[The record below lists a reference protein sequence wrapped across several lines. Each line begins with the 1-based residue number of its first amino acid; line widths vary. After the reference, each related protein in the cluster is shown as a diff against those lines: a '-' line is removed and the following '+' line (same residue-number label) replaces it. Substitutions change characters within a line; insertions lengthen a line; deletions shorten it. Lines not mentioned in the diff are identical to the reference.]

1 MTTRMETTTQTTVK
15 SLKTNNL
22 LLKQAKQP
30 QNTTVWNR
38 DLLHVRLLL
47 GGASQLLLLLQLLQT
62 LLVRGGLLAGVL
74 QSSLLFSHA
83 SALVA
88 QSAVRHQTL
97 DLRSLVSLVT
107 VVLELAANHE
117 LSHVVLL
124 RQTEQLADVARSL
137 RTQAAGSRG
146 RLVRQSGDLLL
157 ALLHDHQV
165 QHADIRTHD
174 APTHRLS
181 LALALPFTATHQH
194 YVTTRSVAR
203 HAVRQQQAHTVVAQ
217 HTLLHRET
225 LLVVSSSDA
234 SHSQPHDQTLPE
246 DVALELVA
254 QAIALHFLGDSLV
267 HESTATPSRPIRRV
281 LQLVLIIDVERLL
294 RTQSGIADVQ
304 LGRHETRVEATRG
317 IVVARTY
324 LHIPLE

>member
-1 MTTRMETTTQTTVK
+1 M
-15 SLKTNNL
+15 
-22 LLKQAKQP
+22 
-30 QNTTVWNR
+30 
-38 DLLHVRLLL
+38 RLLL
-47 GGASQLLLLLQLLQT
+47 RGASQLLLLLQLLQT

-74 QSSLLFSHA
+74 QSSLLLSQA
-83 SALVA
+83 RALVA
-88 QSAVRHQTL
+88 QGAVRHQTL

-124 RQTEQLADVARSL
+124 RQTEQLPDVARSL
-137 RTQAAGSRG
+137 RAQAAGSRG
-146 RLVRQSGDLLL
+146 SLVRQSGDFLL

-165 QHADIRTHD
+165 QHADVRTHD
-174 APTHRLS
+174 AAAHRLS
-181 LALALPFTATHQH
+181 LALSLPFTQKHQR

-234 SHSQPHDQTLPE
+234 SHSHPHAQTLPE

-254 QAIALHFLGDSLV
+254 EAVALHFLGDSLV
-267 HESTATPSRPIRRV
+267 HERTATPSRPIPRV

-294 RTQSGIADVQ
+294 RTQSGIANIK
-304 LGRHETRVEATRG
+304 LGQN
-317 IVVARTY
+317 
-324 LHIPLE
+324 

>member
-1 MTTRMETTTQTTVK
+1 M
-15 SLKTNNL
+15 
-22 LLKQAKQP
+22 
-30 QNTTVWNR
+30 
-38 DLLHVRLLL
+38 RLLL

-294 RTQSGIADVQ
+294 RTQSGIANIK
-304 LGRHETRVEATRG
+304 LGQN
-317 IVVARTY
+317 
-324 LHIPLE
+324 

>member
-1 MTTRMETTTQTTVK
+1 M
-15 SLKTNNL
+15 
-22 LLKQAKQP
+22 
-30 QNTTVWNR
+30 
-38 DLLHVRLLL
+38 RLLL

-146 RLVRQSGDLLL
+146 CLVRQSGDLLL

-267 HESTATPSRPIRRV
+267 HESTATSSRPIRRV

>member
-1 MTTRMETTTQTTVK
+1 M
-15 SLKTNNL
+15 
-22 LLKQAKQP
+22 
-30 QNTTVWNR
+30 
-38 DLLHVRLLL
+38 RLLL

-146 RLVRQSGDLLL
+146 CLVRQSGDLLL

>member
-1 MTTRMETTTQTTVK
+1 M
-15 SLKTNNL
+15 
-22 LLKQAKQP
+22 
-30 QNTTVWNR
+30 
-38 DLLHVRLLL
+38 RLFL

-74 QSSLLFSHA
+74 QSSLLLSQA
-83 SALVA
+83 RALVA
-88 QSAVRHQTL
+88 QGAVRHQTL
-97 DLRSLVSLVT
+97 DLRGLVSLVT

-137 RTQAAGSRG
+137 RAQAARSR
-146 RLVRQSGDLLL
+146 RSLVRQSGDLLL

-165 QHADIRTHD
+165 QHADVRTHD
-174 APTHRLS
+174 AATHRLS
-181 LALALPFTATHQH
+181 LALALALKIKHQH

-234 SHSQPHDQTLPE
+234 SHSQPHAQTLPE

-254 QAIALHFLGDSLV
+254 EAVALHFLGDSLV
-267 HESTATPSRPIRRV
+267 HERTATPSRPIPRV

-294 RTQSGIADVQ
+294 RTQSGIANVQ
-304 LGRHETRVEATRG
+304 LERG
-317 IVVARTY
+317 LALTNKPDTAESLLPSYELNKGVIAVACAERGGK
-324 LHIPLE
+324 EKR